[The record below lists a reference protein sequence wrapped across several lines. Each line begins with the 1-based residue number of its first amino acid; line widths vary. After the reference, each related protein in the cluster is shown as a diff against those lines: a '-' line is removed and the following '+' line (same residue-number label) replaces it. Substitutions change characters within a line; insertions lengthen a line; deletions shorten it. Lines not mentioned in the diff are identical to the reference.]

1 MCGELEESDAK
12 EFNGQGKAEGSALDR
27 LVVEEDIL
35 LVRCSHGFFEED
47 PVGVP
52 DGARETIQFTTLR
65 ALHCQNI
72 CLPDLLDYPLWV
84 CVLGCE
90 VPVPVEQREG
100 HDLRS

>member
-12 EFNGQGKAEGSALDR
+12 EFRSQGEPESSALDR
-27 LVVEEDIL
+27 LVVEEDTL
-35 LVRCSHGFFEED
+35 LVRCSHGFCEED
-47 PVGVP
+47 PVGAP

-72 CLPDLLDYPLWV
+72 CLRDLLDYPLSV

-90 VPVPVEQREG
+90 VPVPIEQREG